1 VKGATNG
8 IEMESEEEE
17 EEEDDEIFP
26 QIDPPKVRPYYF
38 RHILSS
44 VADTGCLSRIR
55 IFSILDPGSKRSP
68 FPDPHPHQRI
78 YVF

>member
-26 QIDPPKVRPYYF
+26 QIDPPKVRPYF
-38 RHILSS
+38 RLTSA
-44 VADTGCLSRIR
+44 VVRIR
-55 IFSILDPGSKRSP
+55 DVYPRGQKA
-68 FPDPHPHQRI
+68 PDPEH
-78 YVF
+78 

>member
-26 QIDPPKVRPYYF
+26 QIDPPKVRP
-38 RHILSS
+38 
-44 VADTGCLSRIR
+44 
-55 IFSILDPGSKRSP
+55 
-68 FPDPHPHQRI
+68 
-78 YVF
+78 

>member
-26 QIDPPKVRPYYF
+26 QIDPPKVR
-38 RHILSS
+38 L
-44 VADTGCLSRIR
+44 
-55 IFSILDPGSKRSP
+55 
-68 FPDPHPHQRI
+68 
-78 YVF
+78 

>member
-26 QIDPPKVRPYYF
+26 QIDPPKVRPYF
-38 RHILSS
+38 RRILTFEQCQCCGIFIPDSES
-44 VADTGCLSRIR
+44 KRSRIR
-55 IFSILDPGSKRSP
+55 I
-68 FPDPHPHQRI
+68 RI
-78 YVF
+78 KEFKYF